1 MSLGIVLISL
11 VILLSTSL
19 AQTSNTKPNQT
30 TILVN
35 TDKPV
40 VCFTEEDTKKIVVEL
55 ENSADYQEQVSLLKD
70 ANSELEKQIVSLK
83 EINKLQQEQLEI
95 SKRTIESYKELI
107 KTQREAYETEIKNT
121 KPSIWKQ
128 IITGISGLGIGVLIG
143 LIL

>member
-1 MSLGIVLISL
+1 L
-11 VILLSTSL
+11 VILPSTSL
-19 AQTSNTKPNQT
+19 AQIPNTKSSQP
-30 TILVN
+30 TISVN

>member
-11 VILLSTSL
+11 VILPSTSL

-128 IITGISGLGIGVLIG
+128 IITGISGLGIGILIG
-143 LIL
+143 LVL

>member
-11 VILLSTSL
+11 VILPSTSL